1 MLRATLQSLLAHRV
15 RLLLSACATAL
26 GVAFVAGT
34 LIFTATVQHGL
45 GRLFDTATAGTDVVV
60 RHAAPAAGAGG
71 NAGRRPIPASLLDRV
86 RSVPGVAVA
95 EGAVSDRA
103 GIVGRDGRIVSGRAG
118 VAASW
123 PADSALAS
131 AYTLREGHPPAGLGE
146 MAVDAATARGQRLHV
161 GDRVRVVAGGAAR
174 PFTVSAI
181 TGFGNGDGPGVASL
195 ALFDTKTAQRL
206 FGKQGR
212 FDEIDLRA
220 AAGVSATVL
229 RDRVAAVLPG
239 GVEAVTAAS
248 AAAAQASQLEQSLGF
263 LTNALLA
270 FALVSLFVAS
280 FIIWNTFSILVAQRT
295 RELALLRA
303 LGASRGQVLRSVLVE
318 ALAVGTVASLTG
330 LALGVLAARG
340 LGALLGGAG
349 IDLPTSDL
357 QLRASAAAI
366 AVGLGVAV
374 TVAAAVAPAR
384 RATRVAS
391 LAALRDAAATPSPFS
406 RRRLAVGAGV
416 LALGAGSLAAGLL
429 GHLGAGLAL
438 AGGGALAVFLGVTT
452 LGPLVAR
459 PLSWGVGA
467 PLCRLRGSSGRLARE
482 NAMRNPKRTAVTAA
496 ALMVGLALVA
506 STAVLTASVKR
517 TAEVAIDR
525 GSRADL
531 YVQPG
536 GEDGALSPELAR
548 AVAAQPGVAA
558 VLRVRAT
565 DATVAGTAFQ
575 KVDGVDPAAMASLA
589 DLDVRAGSLDALAG
603 GGLLVSTTAAAAHH
617 WTLGSR
623 VPIGF
628 GQAGET
634 TFRVAG
640 TYASKGAFGD
650 YLLGLDAFSRAT
662 GAAADSLLMVR
673 ATPGAPP
680 APLRAR
686 IAGLL
691 GPYPG
696 ARVLDAGGFKRA
708 NGATLDAILNL
719 ITALLALAV
728 LIALLGIVNTLALS
742 IVERT
747 RELGLLRAI
756 GMRRSQ
762 VAAMIAGEAV
772 IIAVVG
778 AVLGTGLGI
787 GLGGALAAAITAGQG
802 GSPVVVLPGGQLLLY
817 VALAA
822 AAGVLAAIAPARRAA
837 RLDVLAAIATE

>member
-1 MLRATLQSLLAHRV
+1 M
-15 RLLLSACATAL
+15 
-26 GVAFVAGT
+26 
-34 LIFTATVQHGL
+34 
-45 GRLFDTATAGTDVVV
+45 
-60 RHAAPAAGAGG
+60 
-71 NAGRRPIPASLLDRV
+71 
-86 RSVPGVAVA
+86 
-95 EGAVSDRA
+95 
-103 GIVGRDGRIVSGRAG
+103 
-118 VAASW
+118 
-123 PADSALAS
+123 
-131 AYTLREGHPPAGLGE
+131 
-146 MAVDAATARGQRLHV
+146 
-161 GDRVRVVAGGAAR
+161 
-174 PFTVSAI
+174 
-181 TGFGNGDGPGVASL
+181 
-195 ALFDTKTAQRL
+195 
-206 FGKQGR
+206 
-212 FDEIDLRA
+212 
-220 AAGVSATVL
+220 
-229 RDRVAAVLPG
+229 
-239 GVEAVTAAS
+239 
-248 AAAAQASQLEQSLGF
+248 
-263 LTNALLA
+263 
-270 FALVSLFVAS
+270 
-280 FIIWNTFSILVAQRT
+280 
-295 RELALLRA
+295 
-303 LGASRGQVLRSVLVE
+303 
-318 ALAVGTVASLTG
+318 
-330 LALGVLAARG
+330 
-340 LGALLGGAG
+340 
-349 IDLPTSDL
+349 
-357 QLRASAAAI
+357 
-366 AVGLGVAV
+366 
-374 TVAAAVAPAR
+374 
-384 RATRVAS
+384 
-391 LAALRDAAATPSPFS
+391 
-406 RRRLAVGAGV
+406 
-416 LALGAGSLAAGLL
+416 
-429 GHLGAGLAL
+429 
-438 AGGGALAVFLGVTT
+438 
-452 LGPLVAR
+452 
-459 PLSWGVGA
+459 
-467 PLCRLRGSSGRLARE
+467 
-482 NAMRNPKRTAVTAA
+482 
-496 ALMVGLALVA
+496 
-506 STAVLTASVKR
+506 
-517 TAEVAIDR
+517 AIDR

-536 GEDGALSPELAR
+536 GEDGALSPALAR
-548 AVAAQPGVAA
+548 AVAVQRGVAA

-575 KVDGVDPAAMASLA
+575 KVDGVDPAAVASLA
-589 DLDVRAGSLDALAG
+589 DLDVRTGSLDALAG

-623 VPIGF
+623 VPVGF

-662 GAAADSLLMVR
+662 GTAADSLLMVR
-673 ATPGAPP
+673 ATPGAPL

-708 NGATLDAILNL
+708 NGATLDSILNL

-762 VAAMIAGEAV
+762 VATMIAGEAV

>member
-1 MLRATLQSLLAHRV
+1 MFKATFQSLLAHRV
-15 RLLLSACATAL
+15 RLTLSACATAL

-45 GRLFDTATAGTDVVV
+45 NRLFDTAAAGTDVVV
-60 RHAAPAAGAGG
+60 RHVGASAGAGG
-71 NAGRRPIPASLLDRV
+71 NGKRQLVPAGLLARV
-86 RSVPGVAVA
+86 RLVPGVAA
-95 EGAVSDRA
+95 ADGAVTDRA
-103 GIVGRDGRIVSGRAG
+103 GIIGRDGRVVSGRAG
-118 VAASW
+118 LAASW
-123 PADSALAS
+123 PAEAVLAR
-131 AYTLREGHPPAGLGE
+131 AYTLRQGRPPTGPGDVAI
-146 MAVDAATARGQRLHV
+146 DAATARGQGLHV
-161 GDRVRVVAGGAAR
+161 GDQVRVVVGGTAR
-174 PFTVSAI
+174 PFTISAI
-181 TGFGNGDGPGVASL
+181 TGFGSGDGPGVASL
-195 ALFDTKTAQRL
+195 AVFDLATAQQL

-212 FDEIDLRA
+212 FDEIDLSA
-220 AAGVSATVL
+220 AGGVSAATL

-239 GVEAVTAAS
+239 GVGAVTAAS
-248 AAAAQASQLEQSLGF
+248 AAAAQAAQLEQSLGF

-270 FALVSLFVAS
+270 FALLALFVAS

-303 LGASRGQVLRSVLVE
+303 LGAGRGQVLRSVLVE
-318 ALAVGTVASLTG
+318 AGAVGTVASLAG
-330 LALGVLAARG
+330 LGMGALAARG
-340 LGALLGGAG
+340 LGSLLGGAG
-349 IDLPTSDL
+349 INLPTSDL
-357 QLRASAAAI
+357 QFRPSAAAI

-384 RATRVAS
+384 RATRVAP
-391 LAALRDAAATPSPFS
+391 LVALRDAAATPSPFS
-406 RRRLAVGAGV
+406 RRRLAVGLGLLV
-416 LALGAGSLAAGLL
+416 LGACALAAGLL
-429 GHLGAGLAL
+429 GHLGAGLMPV
-438 AGGGALAVFLGVTT
+438 GGGALASFLGVTT

-459 PLSWGVGA
+459 PLAWAVGA
-467 PLCRLRGSSGRLARE
+467 PLCRLRGSSGRLARQ
-482 NAMRNPKRTAVTAA
+482 NAMRNPKRTAATAA

-506 STAVLTASVKR
+506 ATAVLVASVKR

-536 GEDGALSPELAR
+536 GEDGVLGPALAR

-558 VLRVRAT
+558 VLRVRTT

-575 KVDGVDPAAMASLA
+575 KVDGVDPATLASLA
-589 DLDVRAGSLDALAG
+589 DLDVRSGGIDALAG
-603 GGLLVSTTAAAAHH
+603 GGLLVSTSAATAHH
-617 WTLGSR
+617 WTLGSQ
-623 VPIGF
+623 VAVGF
-628 GQAGET
+628 GQAGT
-634 TFRVAG
+634 TSFRVAG

-662 GAAADSLLMVR
+662 GATADSMLMVK
-673 ATPGAPP
+673 AAPGSPP

-686 IAGLL
+686 IGDLL

-696 ARVLDAGGFKRA
+696 AKVLDAGGFKQA
-708 NGATLDAILNL
+708 GGATLDSMLNL

-756 GMRRSQ
+756 GMRRPQ

-778 AVLGTGLGI
+778 AALGTALGI
-787 GLGGALAAAITAGQG
+787 GLGGALAAALTAGQG
-802 GSPVVVLPGGQLLLY
+802 GSPVVVLPGGQLLAY

-822 AAGVLAAIAPARRAA
+822 VAGVLAAIAPARRAA
-837 RLDVLAAIATE
+837 RLDVLAAIATQ